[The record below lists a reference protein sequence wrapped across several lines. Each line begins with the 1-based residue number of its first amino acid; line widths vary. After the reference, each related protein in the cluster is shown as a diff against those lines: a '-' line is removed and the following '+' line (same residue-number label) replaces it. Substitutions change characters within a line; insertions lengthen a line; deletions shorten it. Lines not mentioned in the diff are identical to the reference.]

1 MIVCCGTVFLMIGK
15 ILKSFISS
23 GPKGLIQ
30 LYGLENWY
38 LSLDDDTREKVKS
51 YYSLGMNCDS
61 KRVDQGDLV
70 SFNPMYKGCQNFL
83 CNVGTN
89 AISKDPSFAEMVLLK
104 ALLAQDDNPLNRH
117 FVYNRLIDLYY
128 KQREKRSD
136 AIDLCIKYCIE
147 DIKRIEA
154 FKLAYIKEYE
164 DIQNQLISRG
174 QKKIEDKFEVD
185 LPGIPSFDRLRII
198 YEKQGKH
205 REAIQVCSK
214 AIEVGAWDIEAGNE
228 QISKLMKKIK
238 AAER

>member
-15 ILKSFISS
+15 ILKSFISP

-30 LYGLENWY
+30 LYGLESWY
-38 LSLDDDTREKVKS
+38 LSLDTDTREKVKA

-89 AISKDPSFAEMVLLK
+89 AISKDPSFAEMVILK
-104 ALLAQDDNPLNRH
+104 ALSANDDNPLNRH
-117 FVYNRLIDLYY
+117 FVYNSLINLYY

-136 AIDLCIKYCIE
+136 AIDLCIKYCVE

-164 DIQNQLISRG
+164 DIQNRLISRG
-174 QKKIEDKFEVD
+174 QKKLEDKSEVN

-198 YEKQGKH
+198 YEKQGKFS
-205 REAIQVCSK
+205 EAIQICSK
-214 AIEVGAWDIEAGNE
+214 AIEVGAWDIEAGND
-228 QISKLMKKIK
+228 QITKLMKKMKK
-238 AAER
+238 AEG